1 LFHGIAPGAALG
13 VFLGIQVNTKNYGKK
28 LFFFSKAENILAN

>member
-13 VFLGIQVNTKNYGKK
+13 VFLGIQVNTKIMVKK
-28 LFFFSKAENILAN
+28 KNSKAEKILAN